1 MILGIIIVSYHIISY
16 HIKTC
21 HIRIHVI
28 SYQNVSHQDLSHI
41 YHIHNSYMLFIE
53 CLYWYFFFGANC
65 PGTFLKPPLIEAWA
79 ELFTWFSLQRRYLR
93 KSWRPQFFNPM
104 GRFVVVWVFP
114 WSCCKN
120 LYKCPNKGVAGTLK
134 LTAKAPENWPS
145 QKETNIPTIHF
156 QGRTVSFREGR

>member
-1 MILGIIIVSYHIISY
+1 MILGIIIVSYHIISKRVIPGFMSY
-16 HIKTC
+16 RIKTY
-21 HIRIHVI
+21 HIRIYLIYII
-28 SYQNVSHQDLSHI
+28 SIIHTCYLLNVCIGIFFLELTARG
-41 YHIHNSYMLFIE
+41 LF
-53 CLYWYFFFGANC
+53 WK
-65 PGTFLKPPLIEAWA
+65 TPLIEAWA

-120 LYKCPNKGVAGTLK
+120 LYKCSNKGVAGTLK

-145 QKETNIPTIHF
+145 QKETNIPTTHF